1 MKSFK
6 ISAMRNGW
14 KGVPAT
20 KELGFGKIPL
30 ITCNDLRENTKTL
43 IGLEE
48 IECTSMFSKLALS
61 FAPEMITSG
70 LRN

>member
-1 MKSFK
+1 
-6 ISAMRNGW
+6 MRNGW
-14 KGVPAT
+14 NGVPAT

-30 ITCNDLRENTKTL
+30 ITCNALRENTKTL
-43 IGLEE
+43 VCLGE
-48 IECTSMFSKLALS
+48 IECTSMFSNLAML

>member
-1 MKSFK
+1 
-6 ISAMRNGW
+6 MRYGW